1 MATSYDYLFKLLIV
15 GGRESNK
22 HKMLEKFLS
31 QNNATAPVGNLTTG
45 ITYGSASGI
54 DYKLTNLNRNGRKIR
69 LQIWDTAG
77 QERFRS
83 VTSSFYRGSHGAVL
97 VFSLAQQPSFPGLEF
112 WLKEIRENVPKRCV
126 VLLVGTM
133 SSGEA
138 VREVSVQAMEEF
150 SAAQEVQY
158 FECDLDHVNQSGV
171 NEIFTSLVDT
181 IVDNILVGGQNFE
194 NSIKLNDSALSD
206 TTSKSC
212 CK

>member
-1 MATSYDYLFKLLIV
+1 MEIPILLCI
-15 GGRESNK
+15 
-22 HKMLEKFLS
+22 LENF
-31 QNNATAPVGNLTTG
+31 
-45 ITYGSASGI
+45 
-54 DYKLTNLNRNGRKIR
+54 
-69 LQIWDTAG
+69 
-77 QERFRS
+77 
-83 VTSSFYRGSHGAVL
+83 SSFISN
-97 VFSLAQQPSFPGLEF
+97 FSLQ
-112 WLKEIRENVPKRCV
+112 NVPKRCV

-194 NSIKLNDSALSD
+194 SESL
-206 TTSKSC
+206 
-212 CK
+212 